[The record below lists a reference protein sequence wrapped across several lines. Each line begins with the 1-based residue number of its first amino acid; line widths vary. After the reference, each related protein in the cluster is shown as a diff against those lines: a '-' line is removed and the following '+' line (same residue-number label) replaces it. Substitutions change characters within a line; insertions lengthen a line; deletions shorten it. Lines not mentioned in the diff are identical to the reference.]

1 MLARSIVS
9 RSSGTPRTGCSKPY
23 SAQVSGESYSGTLK
37 ATGVTIEKR
46 RGPGASFTTT
56 YGSGSGRVSLE
67 TFSGS
72 AEVRVE

>member
-1 MLARSIVS
+1 MKFARE
-9 RSSGTPRTGCSKPY
+9 RSAPSKTAWRT
-23 SAQVSGESYSGTLK
+23 SAQVSGESFSGRLK

-46 RGPGASFTTT
+46 RGPGSSFSTR
-56 YGSGSGRVSLE
+56 YGSGSGRVTVE